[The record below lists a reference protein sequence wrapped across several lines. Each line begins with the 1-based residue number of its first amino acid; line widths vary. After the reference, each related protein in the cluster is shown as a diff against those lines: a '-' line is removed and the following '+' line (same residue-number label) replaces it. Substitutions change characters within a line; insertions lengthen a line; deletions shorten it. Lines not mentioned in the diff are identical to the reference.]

1 MGVGFAPPVLYS
13 GCRCRLCPSLVS
25 WLWLITEAVQ
35 RVVSRPTDPPK
46 VNAAVSAGT
55 VPVFLGNVI
64 LDLVDTR
71 THFMQNIWIY
81 ELDLGSVFCF
91 VLWILSFKA
100 DQR

>member
-1 MGVGFAPPVLYS
+1 MGFAPPVFGLPVPFVPIA
-13 GCRCRLCPSLVS
+13 GEL
-25 WLWLITEAVQ
+25 AVADHRGGQ

-81 ELDLGSVFCF
+81 EVDLGSVFCF
-91 VLWILSFKA
+91 VLWILSFKG
-100 DQR
+100 DQS